1 MSVRRPSPDRLVLRG
16 YGPLAGLLAA
26 LLIITI
32 VVPSKSGH
40 DAAEVAVSA
49 PGAEAAA
56 SLPDPVAGVAAA
68 VPGAVAAE
76 PGSATAPGP
85 AFAAAS
91 AATAQG
97 RVPVQAATRG
107 RAAAAPAAAAAAAAA
122 VTGARAARNCAGGA
136 LQDKI
141 SAYSPGCVAFT
152 GDNGGVTFRGVTKDT
167 ITIAMRQGPE
177 RSQAEQDK
185 AANSELGKKA
195 KEAGLVN
202 DKAATERTFNTLLA
216 YFNKTYQLYGR
227 KVKIVKYTGRGDQQ
241 KEIGGGGQEAANA
254 DALKVGQEI
263 KAFGDL
269 SATTQPYLDALVRQK
284 VLAFGGLHLPAS
296 YYQSKAPYAWGQLID
311 CTTLMTSAV
320 DLLAKRFPAAGKAE
334 RSGSAKMRQMPR
346 KYGLLVPDDAVYAQ
360 CINEARPKMKAAG
373 ITLTKEIKYA
383 LDFNK
388 LQQET
393 PNMAAQLKQAGVTTL
408 LLVTDPLLPF
418 FLTGAATQQDFWPE
432 WFVTGT
438 IGTDIDLAGQF
449 YDQDQW
455 QNAYGQSYLTA
466 LGQGKA
472 AEAYRAYKTMRQDE
486 PTTTADLTYQSLLM
500 LFIGLQQAGPNLTPQ
515 AFQNGM
521 YAYGPHKGPL
531 GQWSFGPNDYTPT
544 DDAREVYYDPKAIS
558 TFNSKPG
565 RWIVL
570 NGGKR
575 YRGASWPA
583 ASPGAPIP
591 SPAAP

>member
-1 MSVRRPSPDRLVLRG
+1 
-16 YGPLAGLLAA
+16 
-26 LLIITI
+26 
-32 VVPSKSGH
+32 
-40 DAAEVAVSA
+40 
-49 PGAEAAA
+49 
-56 SLPDPVAGVAAA
+56 
-68 VPGAVAAE
+68 
-76 PGSATAPGP
+76 
-85 AFAAAS
+85 
-91 AATAQG
+91 
-97 RVPVQAATRG
+97 
-107 RAAAAPAAAAAAAAA
+107 
-122 VTGARAARNCAGGA
+122 
-136 LQDKI
+136 
-141 SAYSPGCVAFT
+141 
-152 GDNGGVTFRGVTKDT
+152 
-167 ITIAMRQGPE
+167 
-177 RSQAEQDK
+177 
-185 AANSELGKKA
+185 
-195 KEAGLVN
+195 
-202 DKAATERTFNTLLA
+202 
-216 YFNKTYQLYGR
+216 
-227 KVKIVKYTGRGDQQ
+227 
-241 KEIGGGGQEAANA
+241 
-254 DALKVGQEI
+254 
-263 KAFGDL
+263 
-269 SATTQPYLDALVRQK
+269 LVRQK

-311 CTTLMTSAV
+311 CTTLMGSAV

-334 RSGSAKMRQMPR
+334 RSGSAKMREMPR
-346 KYGLLVPDDAVYAQ
+346 RYGLLVPDDAVYAQ
-360 CINEARPKMKAAG
+360 CINEARPKLKAAG

-472 AEAYRAYKTMRQDE
+472 AEAYRAYKTMRSDE
-486 PTTTADLTYQSLLM
+486 PTTMADLTYQSLLM
-500 LFIGLQQAGPNLTPQ
+500 LFIGLQQAGPHLTPQ
-515 AFQNGM
+515 TFQQGM

-544 DDAREVYYDPKAIS
+544 DDAREVYYDRKAIS
-558 TFNSKPG
+558 AFNSKPG
-565 RWIVL
+565 RWVVL

-583 ASPGAPIP
+583 TAPAAPIP
-591 SPAAP
+591 PPAAP